1 MEKRLKKELRINIDE
16 KKGQLFFG
24 DKKKDLKLLMLRP
37 IDLIEFSEFAG
48 ANADDILVWV
58 GKTVGRE
65 FMEKFFY
72 RKDWSSETMAT
83 KKEVLLGTL
92 EAIELMGFGHL
103 KGLFKKDHII
113 IEVEDSIACEER
125 ENIMSKNLCLLYQGI
140 FNGLFDILQIDVD
153 GEEIGCVMLD
163 EEKCTYKFDFIGE
176 QVSDSLVD
184 EDAEETVSDF
194 LSTL

>member
-1 MEKRLKKELRINIDE
+1 MEKRLKKELQINIDE

-48 ANADDILVWV
+48 SNADDILIWV
-58 GKTVGRE
+58 GKTIGRD
-65 FMEKFFY
+65 FLEKFFSS
-72 RKDWSSETMAT
+72 KDWGSETMAT
-83 KKEVLLGTL
+83 KKEVILGSL
-92 EAIELMGFGHL
+92 EAIELMGFGQM

-113 IEVEDSIACEER
+113 IEVEDSLACEER

-140 FNGLFDILQIDVD
+140 FNGLFEVLQMDVN
-153 GEEIGCVMLD
+153 GEEIGCVLLD
-163 EEKCTYKFDFIGE
+163 DEKCTYKFDFIGE

-184 EDAEETVSDF
+184 ADSEETVSDF

>member
-1 MEKRLKKELRINIDE
+1 MEKRLKKELQINIDE

-58 GKTVGRE
+58 GKTMGRE

-72 RKDWSSETMAT
+72 SKDWGSETMT
-83 KKEVLLGTL
+83 IKKEVLLGSL
-92 EAIELMGFGHL
+92 EAIELMGFGQL
-103 KGLFKKDHII
+103 KGLFKKDHVI
-113 IEVEDSIACEER
+113 IEVQDSLACEES

-140 FNGLFDILQIDVD
+140 FNGLFDILQMDVN
-153 GEEIGCVMLD
+153 GEEIGCVLLD
-163 EEKCTYKFDFIGE
+163 EEKCTFKFDFIGTE
-176 QVSDSLVD
+176 VSDSLVD
-184 EDAEETVSDF
+184 EDSEETVSDF